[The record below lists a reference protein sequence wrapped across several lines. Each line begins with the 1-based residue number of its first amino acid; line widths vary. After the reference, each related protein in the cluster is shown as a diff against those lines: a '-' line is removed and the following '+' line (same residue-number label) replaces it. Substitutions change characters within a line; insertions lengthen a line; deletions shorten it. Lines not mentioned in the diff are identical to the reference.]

1 MLRTPPLWGVSA
13 SAPYLHDGSAATIR
27 EAIRRH
33 ANQGAAARKSFEDLS
48 REEQEALLDFLD
60 SI

>member
-1 MLRTPPLWGVSA
+1 LRTPPLWGISE
-13 SAPYLHDGSAATIR
+13 SAPYLHDGSAATIT

-33 ANQGAAARKSFEDLS
+33 ANQGATARKAFQELS
-48 REEQEALLDFLD
+48 HEEQRALLEFLD